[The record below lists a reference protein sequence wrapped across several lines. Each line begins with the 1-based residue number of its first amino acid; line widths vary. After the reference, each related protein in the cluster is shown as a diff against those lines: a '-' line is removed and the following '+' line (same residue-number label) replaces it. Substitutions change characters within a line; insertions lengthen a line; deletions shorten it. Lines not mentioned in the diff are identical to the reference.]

1 MELTVTYSTEATVK
15 ENPQNTLAYEG
26 LTEEKD
32 VIGHNVKVLFAEAV
46 KRMKGMANGDAH

>member
-1 MELTVTYSTEATVK
+1 MLDGGDNGGKCAEY
-15 ENPQNTLAYEG
+15 LAHEG

-32 VIGHNVKVLFAEAV
+32 AIGHNVKVLFAEAV

>member
-1 MELTVTYSTEATVK
+1 MEEKV
-15 ENPQNTLAYEG
+15 QNILAYEG

-32 VIGHNVKVLFAEAV
+32 AIDHNVKVMFAEAV